1 MDYDYITDQAVKLQQ
16 FQDGE
21 SVKKDETPA
30 QKLRTAAWGLNTKCS
45 KPNCVLSEKDKKK
58 AHQISS
64 VVISFCEDS
73 KYRDAEDW
81 EARAQKFRVM
91 IQDKSEELDRI
102 EKEILDE
109 RKANPKVL
117 AWDDTEG
124 KYVKEAPRGK
134 PWGQDKAGEAREL
147 EFSGKASESAARLE
161 EARARIGRSTDM
173 AALDD
178 SAVDDSY
185 VNWAG
190 LGLTDA
196 DVTKLLEELG
206 AVAVL
211 DLSDNAIHDGG
222 LQALI
227 AASVSRPEL
236 KELRLAGNP
245 FGQLGRT
252 MLQGLA
258 SLRPDLR
265 VVLPAGPL
273 PAA

>member
-91 IQDKSEELDRI
+91 IQEKSEELDRI

-134 PWGQDKAGEAREL
+134 PWGQDRAGEAGEL
-147 EFSGKASESAARLE
+147 LFSGKASDSAARLE
-161 EARARIGRSTDM
+161 EARSRVLKSG
-173 AALDD
+173 D
-178 SAVDDSY
+178 SHVD
-185 VNWAG
+185 WAG
-190 LGLTDA
+190 LGLEPA
-196 DVTKLLEELG
+196 SSSAASRIPKE
-206 AVAVL
+206 AAMAAA
-211 DLSDNAIHDGG
+211 SGG
-222 LQALI
+222 L
-227 AASVSRPEL
+227 RPMGSSA
-236 KELRLAGNP
+236 RQNR
-245 FGQLGRT
+245 GR
-252 MLQGLA
+252 A
-258 SLRPDLR
+258 
-265 VVLPAGPL
+265 
-273 PAA
+273 